1 MTEYLK
7 KIAGKGAVHCVANDH
22 PDHLQPMVFN
32 ALVRLL
38 DGEETT
44 RIIKQDINKNG
55 KPTGYHKTTTIRS
68 RSLPNAAVVVF
79 LMERLFPEKFAGR
92 PQVEIS
98 FQAEIKQFSGT
109 FQAAI
114 ECQTNPL
121 LSKIEP
127 HKPCEWTVY
136 VSPHVKNIQGQ
147 NRKQIHPL
155 FKSL

>member
-7 KIAGKGAVHCVANDH
+7 KIAGKGAVHCVANDQ
-22 PDHLQPMVFN
+22 PDHLQPMLFN

-44 RIIKQDINKNG
+44 RIIKQDITKNG
-55 KPTGYHKTTTIRS
+55 QPTGYQKTTTIRS
-68 RSLPNAAVVVF
+68 RSLPDAAAVIF
-79 LMERLFPEKFAGR
+79 LLERLFPEKFAGR

-98 FQAEIKQFSGT
+98 FQAEINQFSGS
-109 FQAAI
+109 FQAV
-114 ECQTNPL
+114 PDPV
-121 LSKIEP
+121 LSKMEP
-127 HKPCEWTVY
+127 HKSSEWTVY
-136 VSPHVKNIQGQ
+136 VSPHVKKIHGQ